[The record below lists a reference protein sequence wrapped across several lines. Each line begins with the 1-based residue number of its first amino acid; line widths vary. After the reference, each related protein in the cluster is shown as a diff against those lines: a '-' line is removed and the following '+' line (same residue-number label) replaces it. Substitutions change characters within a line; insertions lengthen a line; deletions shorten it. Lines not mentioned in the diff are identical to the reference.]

1 MRRVCWSGWL
11 SAALLVI
18 FVLVVSACTPSEP
31 LVPETIQQTVNT
43 DDRERNYDLAWQEIR
58 SMAGDIERGD
68 LDSLTEDSLVVVSRM
83 ERLETGEAS
92 GLSDRQTAS
101 QVAEW
106 EQDMMTKTMDERIR
120 RLAELAGLLPQL
132 FDPGEFA
139 EARLVALE
147 IHAIARTVNP

>member
-1 MRRVCWSGWL
+1 MRRVCWSGWV
-11 SAALLVI
+11 SAALLVA

-31 LVPETIQQTVNT
+31 LVPEDIQQAVNA

-58 SMAGDIERGD
+58 SMAGDIERGE
-68 LDSLTEDSLVVVSRM
+68 LDNLTEDSLVIVSRM
-83 ERLETGEAS
+83 ERLERGEAT
-92 GLSDRQTAS
+92 GLSDRQTAA

-106 EQDMMTKTMDERIR
+106 EQDMMTKTVDDRIR
-120 RLAELAGLLPQL
+120 RLGELARLLPQL

-147 IHAIARTVNP
+147 IHAVARTVNP